1 MVFLEWF
8 IVNFIK
14 VFVYCMD
21 NECYF
26 LLLIIILELSLFIN
40 LLFFLISN
48 NFNFLDNI
56 LIESIWEFVFGFF
69 VRVNNRSLFSVLV
82 LNCIERDLVF
92 LKGIWWKVVKE
103 ELEWKLMGRE
113 DFVLIFF
120 VYVYDI
126 WYIDCVFFSFCVL
139 LMILYWLNIIFFK

>member
-1 MVFLEWF
+1 
-8 IVNFIK
+8 
-14 VFVYCMD
+14 MD

-56 LIESIWEFVFGFF
+56 LIESIKGFVFGFF

-92 LKGIWWKVVKE
+92 LKGI
-103 ELEWKLMGRE
+103 
-113 DFVLIFF
+113 
-120 VYVYDI
+120 
-126 WYIDCVFFSFCVL
+126 
-139 LMILYWLNIIFFK
+139 